1 VTLDKET
8 KYFSKNTLLAVE
20 LRSFFAIFATCDIP
34 NKSNYSKQHEFMLS
48 QKLHDA
54 LNAQVNA
61 ELWSAYLYLS
71 MSLDAE
77 SKGLKGVANWFY
89 VQFCE
94 EQAHARIFMNYINS
108 RDAKV
113 ELKTIDEVPTTWDS
127 ALDMFKETLN
137 HERKVTALINNLA
150 FIANEDRD
158 FASINRINW
167 FIDEQVEEE
176 ENARDMIQALE
187 AVEGNKYGMYML
199 DKELATRTYT
209 EPSPLQTGAE

>member
-1 VTLDKET
+1 
-8 KYFSKNTLLAVE
+8 
-20 LRSFFAIFATCDIP
+20 
-34 NKSNYSKQHEFMLS
+34 MLS

-71 MSLDAE
+71 MSMDAE

-113 ELKTIDEVPTTWDS
+113 ELKPIDPVPTTWDS
-127 ALDMFKETLN
+127 ALDMFKATLE

-199 DKELATRTYT
+199 DKELAARTYA